1 MSNKSILTKGELES
15 ILSEVRHHVSN
26 CNLISVLFMNTKS
39 GERVVC
45 QLSDLPST
53 PEEKRQYFMSIGASF
68 RQNGT
73 VVQEVIFACESWY
86 VKVVNSSPIDV
97 LPSEHPERQEAVVL
111 VGRNADNTHSAYLI
125 QPFTRNEDG
134 GPVWQPVMFNIDKQV
149 ATGLLDWFFAG
160 QQFEALSEQD

>member
-15 ILSEVRHHVSN
+15 ILSEVRHQVSDN
-26 CNLISVLFMNTKS
+26 NMIPVLFVHTES
-39 GERVVC
+39 GEKLAC
-45 QLSDLPST
+45 PLSKLPGT
-53 PEEKRQYFMSIGASF
+53 PEEKSQYFLSIGASL

-73 VVQEVIFACESWY
+73 IVQEAISACESWY
-86 VKVVNSSPIDV
+86 VKVDKSSPMDV

-111 VGRNADNTHSAYLI
+111 VGRNADNTRSAYLI
-125 QPFTRNEDG
+125 QPFTRNEVG